1 MSSVTI
7 IGAGIAGLWQ
17 AYALAKAGFAVR
29 LLEQGDDTL
38 SVGCSWRAGGMLA
51 PYCEA
56 EVAEPLV
63 VRLGLRSLELWKTV
77 LPEFSQNG
85 TLVVAPP
92 RDPASLQRFGRLT
105 DGHETLDAKALAHLE
120 PALAG
125 RFNTGLF
132 YPAEAHVDPRQV
144 MPMLLQAIRDLG
156 VAIEFQRQATLND
169 TDTDTDTDWRID
181 CRGLAAQDSWPELRG
196 VKGEM
201 ILIKSADV
209 QLQRPVRLLHHRHP
223 IYVVP
228 RAEGVFM
235 IGATTI
241 ESDAGGGVSL
251 RSAGELLT
259 LAYSLHPA
267 FAEAEILELNA
278 GLRPAFP
285 DHRPQVRVRNHQLF
299 VNGLYRHGFL
309 LAPALAELTVNYLR
323 NGAADPE
330 VIRET

>member
-1 MSSVTI
+1 YT
-7 IGAGIAGLWQ
+7 
-17 AYALAKAGFAVR
+17 LAKAGFAVR
-29 LLEQGDDTL
+29 LLEQGDATL
-38 SVGCSWRAGGMLA
+38 NSGCSWRAGGMLA

-63 VRLGLRSLELWKTV
+63 VRLGLRSLELWQTV

-92 RDPASLQRFGRLT
+92 RDPASLHRFGRLT
-105 DGHETLDAKALAHLE
+105 DGHKTLNASALASLE

-125 RFNTGLF
+125 RFNAGLF

-144 MPMLLQAIRDLG
+144 MPILLKAIRDLG
-156 VAIEFQRQATLND
+156 VDIEFQHQATLND
-169 TDTDTDTDWRID
+169 TVSEWSID
-181 CRGLAAQDSWPELRG
+181 CRGLAAQDIWPELRG

-201 ILIKSADV
+201 ILIKSTDV

-241 ESDAGGGVSL
+241 ESDSGSGVSL

-278 GLRPAFP
+278 GLRPALP
-285 DHRPQVRVRNHQLF
+285 DHLPQIRARARHLF

-323 NGAADPE
+323 NGATDPE
-330 VIRET
+330 VFRET

>member
-1 MSSVTI
+1 MLSITV

-17 AYALAKAGFAVR
+17 ACSLAKAGFAVR
-29 LLEQGDDTL
+29 LLEQGDETL
-38 SVGCSWRAGGMLA
+38 SGGCSWRAGGMLA

-63 VRLGLRSLELWKTV
+63 VRLGLRSLELWRNW
-77 LPEFSQNG
+77 LPAFSQNG
-85 TLVVAPP
+85 SLVVAPS

-105 DGHETLDAKALAHLE
+105 QGYETLDGAAIARLE

-125 RFNTGLF
+125 RFNGALY
-132 YPAEAHVDPRQV
+132 YPTEAHVDPRQAL
-144 MPMLLQAIRDLG
+144 PRLLREARELG
-156 VAIEFQRQATLND
+156 VETVFHRSAKLSD
-169 TDTDTDTDWRID
+169 VDSDWGID
-181 CRGLAAQDSWPELRG
+181 CRGLAAQDAWPELRG

-201 ILIKSADV
+201 ILVKSADV
-209 QLQRPVRLLHHRHP
+209 RLQRPVRLLHHRHP

-228 RAEGVFM
+228 RDEGIFM
-235 IGATTI
+235 IGATSL
-241 ESDAGGGVSL
+241 ESESRGGVSV

-259 LAYSLHPA
+259 QAYSLHPA

-285 DHRPQVRVRNHQLF
+285 DHLPRILSRGRHLF

-309 LAPALAELTVNYLR
+309 LSPALAEQVVQYLR
-323 NGAADPE
+323 RGAVEPE
-330 VIRET
+330 LFHEY